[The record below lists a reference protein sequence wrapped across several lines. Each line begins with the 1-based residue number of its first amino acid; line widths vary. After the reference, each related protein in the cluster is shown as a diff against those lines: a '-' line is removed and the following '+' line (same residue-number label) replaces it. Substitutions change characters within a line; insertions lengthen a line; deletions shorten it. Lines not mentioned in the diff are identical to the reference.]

1 MTLNYTPNLH
11 SLFFYDSFKVFSSE
25 DIQEIFSNTELHF
38 LPALFIMKLVMTDY
52 LVLVV
57 LLLTTMLEIG
67 WLAQAGSALFSSI
80 SGINLSWA
88 TTCLGIFSTWF
99 SSWIVLF
106 VVISKLLAVFGLQ
119 AWFMTFNFLEFNFS
133 LRRDSIALPRSET
146 KRFSVASLKC

>member
-80 SGINLSWA
+80 SLIGSPGAAGI
-88 TTCLGIFSTWF
+88 LGIFSTWYSF
-99 SSWIVLF
+99 WIVLF
-106 VVISKLLAVFGLQ
+106 VAISKLLAVFGTH
-119 AWFMTFNFLEFNFS
+119 AWSTDFIFLEFSFS
-133 LRRDSIALPRSET
+133 LRRDSIALPRLET
-146 KRFSVASLKC
+146 KRFSVASLKR